1 MAKEYLEKLTVLF
14 EGLSSNKIKNSD
26 FAIKHFFS
34 GAAVYINNNI
44 CITLTP
50 AGLAIKLP
58 ETTRQEL
65 MKKKGTKPLRY
76 FPNGHIKKEYVVLPQ
91 RMVDDKKILTKLI
104 MESFA
109 YGRSK

>member
-26 FAIKHFFS
+26 FIIKHFFS
-34 GAAVYINNNI
+34 GAAVYISGKI
-44 CITLTP
+44 CICLTP
-50 AGLAIKLP
+50 VGLAMKLS
-58 ETTRQEL
+58 EVSRQEL

-76 FPNGHIKKEYVVLPQ
+76 FPQGHIKKEYVVLSKG
-91 RMVDDKKILTKLI
+91 MIDDKTLLRRLI
-104 MESFA
+104 IESFA